1 MWRRSG
7 GLFSRLLSRLIRGR
21 GRTILGLAEIA
32 LEETVLAIVVI
43 HGLIVT
49 HTWDAHD
56 FGVVAISRQTVVRVE
71 AEVGERIGIRV
82 QCINRTANPYDEDV
96 RRVAVAVDRGGNGCG
111 GAADS
116 EGKEG
121 GEGSFVVVIVL
132 VNWCLLKTRYY
143 IL

>member
-82 QCINRTANPYDEDV
+82 LCINRTANPHDEDV
-96 RRVAVAVDRGGNGCG
+96 RRVAVAVDDKHDASEWTGLHGN
-111 GAADS
+111 DD
-116 EGKEG
+116 
-121 GEGSFVVVIVL
+121 
-132 VNWCLLKTRYY
+132 TRVAGHIT
-143 IL
+143 ILWKDAQNRNLCFASG